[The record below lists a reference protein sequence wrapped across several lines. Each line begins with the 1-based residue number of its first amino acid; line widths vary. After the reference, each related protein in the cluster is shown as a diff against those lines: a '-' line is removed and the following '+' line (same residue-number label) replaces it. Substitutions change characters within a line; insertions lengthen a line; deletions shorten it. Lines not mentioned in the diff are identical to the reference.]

1 LAAEVTKL
9 TTDDREAPRLASLEA
24 EEVEVPVLISVFV
37 VVPVLV
43 FVVGSEAELAEVVV
57 TVPVVGDDCPLD
69 VGVVGLSVPSV
80 APTETVTW
88 ITTELATDTAPPTI
102 TVSEPGSLEERLLA
116 VEAGAVVLRNGP
128 TCLLISLGK

>member
-1 LAAEVTKL
+1 LATEVTEL
-9 TTDDREAPRLASLEA
+9 TTDVREAPRSVLLVA
-24 EEVEVPVLISVFV
+24 EEAEVPVLPSVFV

-43 FVVGSEAELAEVVV
+43 FVLGSEAALEEVVV

-69 VGVVGLSVPSV
+69 VVVAEVLVPT
-80 APTETVTW
+80 ATPTEAVAW

-102 TVSEPGSLEERLLA
+102 TVSELVSLEERLLA
-116 VEAGAVVLRNGP
+116 VVADVVVLRNGP